1 MKIVIIDKN
10 DKVRLNKLLEWF
22 IYMVGYTISFLLISL
37 IFGSSFQID
46 AEHKIIYAFVAV
58 VLIFLLNKT
67 VKPILFKLTLPITGL
82 TMGLFYFVIN
92 MIILKLVDFIM
103 LDKLN
108 FTNVWKLFFIAVLL
122 AITNVVIELLIIKP
136 IVRRFKR
143 KWIELH

>member
-1 MKIVIIDKN
+1 MKIVIVDNN

-22 IYMVGYTISFLLISL
+22 IYMFGYTVSFLLISL
-37 IFGSSFQID
+37 LFGSSFQID
-46 AEHKIIYAFVAV
+46 TEHKIIYSFVAV

-92 MIILKLVDFIM
+92 MVILKLVDFIM

-108 FTNVWKLFFIAVLL
+108 FIGTWKLFFIAILL
-122 AITNVVIELLIIKP
+122 AVTNVVIEQLIIKP
-136 IVRRFKR
+136 IVRRFK
-143 KWIELH
+143 KK

>member
-1 MKIVIIDKN
+1 MKIVIVDKN
-10 DKVRLNKLLEWF
+10 DKARLNKLLEWF
-22 IYMVGYTISFLLISL
+22 IYMIGYTISFLLISL
-37 IFGSSFQID
+37 LFGGSFRID
-46 AEHKIIYAFVAV
+46 TEHKIFYSFVAV

-108 FTNVWKLFFIAVLL
+108 STSAWKLFFIAVLL
-122 AITNVVIELLIIKP
+122 AVTNVVIEQLVIKP

-143 KWIELH
+143 K

>member
-67 VKPILFKLTLPITGL
+67 VKPILWT
-82 TMGLFYFVIN
+82 
-92 MIILKLVDFIM
+92 
-103 LDKLN
+103 
-108 FTNVWKLFFIAVLL
+108 
-122 AITNVVIELLIIKP
+122 
-136 IVRRFKR
+136 
-143 KWIELH
+143 

>member
-108 FTNVWKLFFIAVLL
+108 FTSVWKLFFIAVLL

-143 KWIELH
+143 K